1 MTVTTTATAGSTD
14 RRDFDWDALG
24 TEAVQILQSLIRFN
38 TVNPPGNEITAANL
52 IGGLLREAGIEA
64 EVIEAA
70 PGRASV
76 VGRLRAAN
84 PTARPLLLTGH
95 IDVVSVEPEKWTHD
109 PFGGEIVDGF
119 IWGRGALDMKGQVAA
134 ELAILLAL
142 ARNRVPLKR
151 DVTFAAFA
159 DEERGGQLGVAWLW
173 EHRRDVLD
181 AEYALNEGGGRSIL
195 AGEQRI
201 YLAQAGEKGPARL
214 QIIARGPAGHASTP
228 LDATAMA
235 KMGLALH
242 RLTTWQPPTK
252 VTTTVRVM
260 LETIAGALDE
270 AGAAAVA
277 KVLDDPTYDAIRAIP
292 VDPFVH
298 RLLRALTR
306 DTAVPTIIEGGKTIN
321 VIPSDVTLSVD
332 CRILPGTGPEEWRD
346 LVQSVVGDEVEVE
359 LLSRE
364 LGLEFDPASPLF
376 EIIKETIGEL
386 VPGATVAPY
395 LCAGAT
401 DARHLP
407 GIKVYGF
414 FPYPPSDRIK
424 TYATLPHGHDE
435 RVAVE
440 DIHFAAR
447 FLYEVTTR
455 LCNA

>member
-1 MTVTTTATAGSTD
+1 MTTTTATAGSID
-14 RRDFDWDALG
+14 RRDVDWEALG
-24 TEAVQILQSLIRFN
+24 ADAVQILQSLIRFN
-38 TVNPPGNEITAANL
+38 TVNLPGNEIAAADYL
-52 IGGLLREAGIEA
+52 AGLMRDAGIEA
-64 EVIEAA
+64 EVIESA
-70 PGRASV
+70 PGRGSV

-119 IWGRGALDMKGQVAA
+119 VWGRGALDMKGQVAA
-134 ELAILLAL
+134 EMAVLLTL
-142 ARNRVPLKR
+142 ARNQISLNR

-159 DEERGGQLGVAWLW
+159 DEERGGRLGAAWLW

-181 AEYALNEGGGRSIL
+181 AEYALNEGGGRSFP
-195 AGEQRI
+195 AGDTRI
-201 YLAQAGEKGPARL
+201 YLAQAGEKGPSRL
-214 QIIARGPAGHASTP
+214 QITARGPAGHASTP
-228 LDATAMA
+228 LDDTAMA

-242 RLTTWQPPTK
+242 RLTTWQPP
-252 VTTTVRVM
+252 VRLTTTVRAM
-260 LETIAGALDE
+260 LDTIAGALDD
-270 AGAAAVA
+270 AGAVAVA
-277 KVLDDPTYDAIRAIP
+277 RVLEDPTEDAIRAIP

-332 CRILPGTGPEEWRD
+332 CRILPGTDPEEWRN
-346 LVQSVVGDEVEVE
+346 LVQSVVGDQVEVE

-364 LGLEFDPASPLF
+364 RGLEFDPASPLF
-376 EIIKETIGEL
+376 EIIKETISEL

-407 GIKVYGF
+407 GIKTYGF
-414 FPYPPSDRIK
+414 FPFPPSDRIK
-424 TYATLPHGHDE
+424 TYATLAHGHDE

-440 DIHFAAR
+440 DIQFAAR

-455 LCNA
+455 LCQA